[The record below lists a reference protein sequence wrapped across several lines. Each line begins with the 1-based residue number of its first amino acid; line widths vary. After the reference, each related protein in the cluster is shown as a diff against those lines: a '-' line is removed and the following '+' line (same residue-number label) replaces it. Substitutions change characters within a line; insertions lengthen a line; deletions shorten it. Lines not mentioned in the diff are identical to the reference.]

1 MALHITNQVFL
12 KGLVQAAILTKWP
25 DTWPMCDLHLN
36 VPKLKEPIQKALQAI
51 HEGTKA
57 SAKDYLKFFLE
68 TSVTGLPKDD
78 AEYAHKFFGFCVE
91 FVEGSSDLI
100 GQQEFLPVARAVLAG
115 SPMLQYFVLKHNE
128 KADNDIREKTQQDNH
143 EFALEH
149 NKVLHEFVDEIKRE
163 NKEETMVQ
171 SENSSI
177 VSSVAE
183 AAAEEAAQ
191 ENQEAEAAEAKAAE
205 AKAAEAKAAEEVAQ
219 ENQEAVAVAE
229 GAEADGADATGAD
242 EAAEAAGA
250 DEGAEAAGAAQK
262 NQQAAGAEAAGVDL
276 EAADAIAD
284 AVVKQDITIQDLYG
298 EDKEAVEAAAEDAA
312 EAEAGDAAV
321 IKEVAQQAAKKAIQ
335 TIKHK
340 EIRMSSASANSKVF
354 VGPKD
359 NPAVLKKLLRPI
371 KR

>member
-1 MALHITNQVFL
+1 
-12 KGLVQAAILTKWP
+12 
-25 DTWPMCDLHLN
+25 MCDLHLN

-128 KADNDIREKTQQDNH
+128 KAENDIREQTQHDNH

-149 NKVLHEFVDEIKRE
+149 NKVLHEFVNEIKR
-163 NKEETMVQ
+163 EETMVQ

-183 AAAEEAAQ
+183 AAAAEVAQENQEAEAAEEVAQ
-191 ENQEAEAAEAKAAE
+191 ENQEAEAAEA
-205 AKAAEAKAAEEVAQ
+205 AQ
-219 ENQEAVAVAE
+219 ENQEADEAADAE
-229 GAEADGADATGAD
+229 GSEATGADATGAD
-242 EAAEAAGA
+242 EGAEAKAVA
-250 DEGAEAAGAAQK
+250 EGAEAAGA
-262 NQQAAGAEAAGVDL
+262 GAAGVDL

-298 EDKEAVEAAAEDAA
+298 EDKEAVEAAVEAAA

-359 NPAVLKKLLRPI
+359 NPAVLKKLLRPL